1 MYPLSAIILIRNQNV
16 TSDDFQLAQ
25 KFINDFK
32 SAVEQLRKK
41 NMKLVLKCTQ
51 ILDLR
56 MVLMFFFFF
65 IVTFTLHL
73 NVKNL
78 QSPGNLYIT

>member
-56 MVLMFFFFF
+56 MVLMFCFFYSN
-65 IVTFTLHL
+65 IYTTFKRKKFT
-73 NVKNL
+73 
-78 QSPGNLYIT
+78 ITR